1 MEKSQVNEKY
11 VLTLVENSDA
21 TLSVR
26 RMDIPSSEVPIAE
39 LEAMVDNPNRTIYD
53 MSSYFY
59 SVFSPKI
66 KAFAFCYPS
75 EYNRS
80 YIDKRSAPEE
90 VSYADY
96 VKAIK
101 EIKTTFNAKHRF
113 SKETKEALELKL
125 DKEIKETDHS
135 AKEKY
140 LKKASIYIKCLRLS
154 ETVKKIKEHDEIKQD
169 KDGRRAYRI
178 HDTRYGQRESFK
190 SQREIHKQQG
200 ETPKHQGDD
209 ES

>member
-66 KAFAFCYPS
+66 KAFAICYPS
-75 EYNRS
+75 EYNDS
-80 YIDKRSAPEE
+80 YIDKRAQRKISGG
-90 VSYADY
+90 
-96 VKAIK
+96 
-101 EIKTTFNAKHRF
+101 
-113 SKETKEALELKL
+113 
-125 DKEIKETDHS
+125 
-135 AKEKY
+135 
-140 LKKASIYIKCLRLS
+140 C
-154 ETVKKIKEHDEIKQD
+154 KKIMSIF
-169 KDGRRAYRI
+169 AAWI
-178 HDTRYGQRESFK
+178 
-190 SQREIHKQQG
+190 
-200 ETPKHQGDD
+200 
-209 ES
+209 

>member
-75 EYNRS
+75 EYNDS

-101 EIKTTFNAKHRF
+101 EIETTFNAKHRF

-135 AKEKY
+135 AKKKY

-154 ETVKKIKEHDEIKQD
+154 ETVKKIREYDNIKLYSRD
-169 KDGRRAYRI
+169 IVGLLYIYAYN
-178 HDTRYGQRESFK
+178 Q
-190 SQREIHKQQG
+190 
-200 ETPKHQGDD
+200 
-209 ES
+209 

>member
-1 MEKSQVNEKY
+1 MENSQVNEKY

-75 EYNRS
+75 EYTHS

-101 EIKTTFNAKHRF
+101 EIETTFNAKHRF

-140 LKKASIYIKCLRLS
+140 LKKI
-154 ETVKKIKEHDEIKQD
+154 EKQ
-169 KDGRRAYRI
+169 Y
-178 HDTRYGQRESFK
+178 
-190 SQREIHKQQG
+190 
-200 ETPKHQGDD
+200 
-209 ES
+209 

>member
-75 EYNRS
+75 EYNDS
-80 YIDKRSAPEE
+80 YIDKRAQRKISGG
-90 VSYADY
+90 
-96 VKAIK
+96 
-101 EIKTTFNAKHRF
+101 
-113 SKETKEALELKL
+113 
-125 DKEIKETDHS
+125 
-135 AKEKY
+135 
-140 LKKASIYIKCLRLS
+140 C
-154 ETVKKIKEHDEIKQD
+154 KKIMSIF
-169 KDGRRAYRI
+169 AAWI
-178 HDTRYGQRESFK
+178 
-190 SQREIHKQQG
+190 
-200 ETPKHQGDD
+200 
-209 ES
+209 

>member
-75 EYNRS
+75 EYNDS
-80 YIDKRSAPEE
+80 YIDKCSAPEE

-101 EIKTTFNAKHRF
+101 EIETTFNAKHRF

-135 AKEKY
+135 AKKKY

-154 ETVKKIKEHDEIKQD
+154 ETVKKIREYDDIKLYSRD
-169 KDGRRAYRI
+169 IVGYSTYMHTGNFYKLNI
-178 HDTRYGQRESFK
+178 CVSEK
-190 SQREIHKQQG
+190 
-200 ETPKHQGDD
+200 
-209 ES
+209 

>member
-39 LEAMVDNPNRTIYD
+39 LEAKVDNPNRTIYG

-75 EYNRS
+75 EYNDS
-80 YIDKRSAPEE
+80 YIDKRAQRKISGG
-90 VSYADY
+90 
-96 VKAIK
+96 
-101 EIKTTFNAKHRF
+101 
-113 SKETKEALELKL
+113 
-125 DKEIKETDHS
+125 
-135 AKEKY
+135 
-140 LKKASIYIKCLRLS
+140 C
-154 ETVKKIKEHDEIKQD
+154 KKIMSIF
-169 KDGRRAYRI
+169 AAWI
-178 HDTRYGQRESFK
+178 
-190 SQREIHKQQG
+190 
-200 ETPKHQGDD
+200 
-209 ES
+209 